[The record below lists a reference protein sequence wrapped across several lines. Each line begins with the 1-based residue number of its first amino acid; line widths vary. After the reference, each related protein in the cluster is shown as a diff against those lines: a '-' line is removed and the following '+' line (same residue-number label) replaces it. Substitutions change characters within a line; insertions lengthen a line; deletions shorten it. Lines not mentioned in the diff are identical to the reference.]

1 MPSIFVSIFPQLST
15 QLSKTKTTK
24 LERFIAQL
32 YKLINIIS
40 FLFFKKKEALYC
52 KTNGWSP
59 ILDNWRGWEEI
70 MGGATTAHTAWPKA
84 VRGCFSWR
92 VSEML
97 NKLAAPGACA
107 DAYPLWRCNAMCKH
121 RMIFNYSWP
130 ISQVLE
136 NLYYYERGSIDNGL
150 FWQDF

>member
-1 MPSIFVSIFPQLST
+1 
-15 QLSKTKTTK
+15 
-24 LERFIAQL
+24 
-32 YKLINIIS
+32 
-40 FLFFKKKEALYC
+40 
-52 KTNGWSP
+52 
-59 ILDNWRGWEEI
+59 

-107 DAYPLWRCNAMCKH
+107 DAYPLWSCNAMCKH

-130 ISQVLE
+130 ISKYLRIYIIMSGDVLTMG
-136 NLYYYERGSIDNGL
+136 YFDRTSK
-150 FWQDF
+150 